1 LLTISLCR
9 SENNGQ
15 CSPENLFNENEDAD
29 NLEIKVSDGGGSG
42 DANGKYGVKFTMS
55 QKGVLRTNCLDC
67 LDRTNI
73 AQYVYGLAA
82 LGRQLHA
89 LGFIESPNVDL
100 QNPLAEDLMRVYEAM
115 GDTLAL
121 QYGGSPAHNKVILL
135 NYANFLCFTFKVTW

>member
-1 LLTISLCR
+1 MTVSFCC

-15 CSPENLFNENEDAD
+15 FYIENLNEHEDAD
-29 NLEIKVSDGGGSG
+29 NLETKVGDGVGSG
-42 DANGKYGVKFTMS
+42 DVYIKYGVKSTTS

-73 AQYVYGLAA
+73 AQYMYGLVA

-100 QNPLAEDLMRVYEAM
+100 KNPLAEDLMKVYEAM

>member
-1 LLTISLCR
+1 MTVSFCC

-15 CSPENLFNENEDAD
+15 FYLENLNENEDAD
-29 NLEIKVSDGGGSG
+29 NLETKVDDGVSSG
-42 DANGKYGVKFTMS
+42 DVCRKYGVKSTS
-55 QKGVLRTNCLDC
+55 QKGILRTNCLDC

-73 AQYVYGLAA
+73 AQYMYGLVA

-100 QNPLAEDLMRVYEAM
+100 KNPLAEDLMKVYEAM

-135 NYANFLCFTFKVTW
+135 NFGVFKISKIY